1 MNDDGPSSTT
11 RRRVGAVVQAVGFA
25 AGIALL
31 GYCVSLALSEENRQ
45 QLGKLSDA
53 SAGQVLALLGL
64 SAAYIAMNGAIFWAV
79 LFPVRRLKLA
89 DVIAV
94 NALATFLAY
103 LPFKLSV
110 VARVVVHNRRDG
122 VPLVTMGAWIIAVA
136 CLLLSTFGPVLAVSF
151 WRRGVDVWWWSIG
164 AGGIVVATAI
174 MIMLARWFAG
184 ERGMARLHAIADRL
198 PTGIFG
204 RAARSERFEQ
214 AHAGAAMLAHPW
226 SVTFASALRLADAI
240 GLAMRF
246 AIAGSILGVDLSATD
261 AVLMAVTYFVVGV
274 VSPFGMLGT
283 REAATLWVASAVGV
297 AAAHAG
303 ADGSSPLPVLILF
316 VTGVESVVSIA
327 GGGFAVAW
335 LRADRLLR
343 GRGATR
349 AASDRGSV

>member
-1 MNDDGPSSTT
+1 LTDAPGHRSKK
-11 RRRVGAVVQAVGFA
+11 RRVGAVVQAVGFA
-25 AGIALL
+25 LGIALL

-45 QLGKLSDA
+45 QLGRLADA
-53 SAGQVLALLGL
+53 SAGQILLLLGL
-64 SAAYIAMNGAIFWAV
+64 SAASVAVNGAIFWTV

-122 VPLVTMGAWIIAVA
+122 VPLVTMGAWILAVA
-136 CLLLSTFGPVLAVSF
+136 GVLVTTLGPVLAVSL
-151 WRRGVDVWWWSIG
+151 WRRGVDAIWWG
-164 AGGIVVATAI
+164 AALAGITLATVA
-174 MIMLARWFAG
+174 MIAAAGWFAG

-198 PTGIFG
+198 PTGVFG

-226 SVTFASALRLADAI
+226 SVSFASVLRLADAG
-240 GLAMRF
+240 GLAVRF
-246 AIAGSILGVDLSATD
+246 AIAGAVLGVELPWTD
-261 AVLMAVTYFVVGV
+261 AILLGATYFVLGV
-274 VSPFGMLGT
+274 LSPFGMLGA
-283 REAATLWVASAVGV
+283 REGGTLGLAALVGI
-297 AAAHAG
+297 AAAQQG
-303 ADGSSPLPVLILF
+303 DDGSSPLPVLILF
-316 VTGVESVVSIA
+316 VTGVESVVHIA

-343 GRGATR
+343 GRAG
-349 AASDRGSV
+349 DGRGPV